1 MTKKKHS
8 DHNENASDI
17 ALNLLDEMI
26 TKYFSMLTEK
36 KELKPKLGDW
46 LKMIE
51 LRRKLQPDEK
61 PQAELW
67 KKLDQVRQEL
77 LGESGVIKDNSATTK
92 PSTPSRQIIRR
103 KKEILSSTS

>member
-1 MTKKKHS
+1 MTKKRKQSEQGKKSNH
-8 DHNENASDI
+8 
-17 ALNLLDEMI
+17 ALVILDEMLI
-26 TKYFSMLTEK
+26 KYFKILLEDA
-36 KELKPKLGDW
+36 KEKPKLGDW

-51 LRRKLQPDEK
+51 LRQKLQPDEK

-92 PSTPSRQIIRR
+92 PSTPARQIIRR